1 MSSLTAQDESIH
13 QTGEE
18 NTWREAF
25 YFDFVDAESGLSGFG
40 YAGVHPNQ
48 ETGDVMFALWQNDVL
63 LARFIFCDFNI
74 PGNIGEE
81 RLGFGPLHFRLK
93 VPFKTW
99 DIYFDDGCCRLD
111 LRFEAI
117 NPAYFWASSE
127 TALAETKSHHYEQ
140 QGRYAGQVRVGGTT
154 YNVNGVG
161 VRDHAWGWGAR
172 AGIKCWLWASAQF
185 SPDFAFN
192 VFQVALA
199 DGRNIQYGYIYR
211 GDDNLF
217 LARAR
222 LEAEYSAKGK
232 APVAFGAELMGR
244 SGEQLSAT
252 ARIINAF
259 NTSFQERNK
268 QGYHYFCATEYLCQG
283 QRGYGYSN
291 FHWREDR
298 FRPEVWTVGQE
309 Q

>member
-1 MSSLTAQDESIH
+1 MSSLTLQDEFIH

-18 NTWREAF
+18 DTWREAF

-48 ETGDVMFALWQNDVL
+48 ETGDVMFALWKNDIL
-63 LARFIFCDFNI
+63 LARFLVCDFNI
-74 PGNIGEE
+74 PRNIGEE
-81 RLGFGPLHFRLK
+81 RMGFGPLHFSPK
-93 VPFKTW
+93 EPFKTW
-99 DIYFDDGCCRLD
+99 DIYFDDGHCRLD
-111 LRFEAI
+111 LTFETI
-117 NPAYFWASSE
+117 HPAYFWADSE
-127 TALAETKSHHYEQ
+127 ATLADTKSHHYEQ
-140 QGRYAGQVRVGGTT
+140 QGRYTGRVRVGETT
-154 YNVNGVG
+154 YEVNGVG

-199 DGRNIQYGYIYR
+199 DGREIQYGYIYR
-211 GDDNLF
+211 GDENFF
-217 LARAR
+217 LASAR

-232 APVAFGAELMGR
+232 APAAFRADLVSR
-244 SGEQLSAT
+244 SGEKLSAT

-268 QGYHYFCATEYLCQG
+268 QGYHFFCATEYDCEGLK
-283 QRGYGYSN
+283 GYGYSN

-298 FRPEVWTVGQE
+298 FRPEIWTVDQE
-309 Q
+309 E